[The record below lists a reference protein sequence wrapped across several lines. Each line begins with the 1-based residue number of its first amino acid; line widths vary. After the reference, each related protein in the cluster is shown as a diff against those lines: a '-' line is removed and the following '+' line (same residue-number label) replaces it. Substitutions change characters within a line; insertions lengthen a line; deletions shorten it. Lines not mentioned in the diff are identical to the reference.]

1 MKGSDPYSP
10 NSKAVKSNKVM
21 HKLSTACASYPH
33 TYPQEHTMQKLL
45 NAYRKLPSP
54 SNRAKLQ
61 AYLNKHMMASC
72 LATPEDQAFLK
83 AHEFKI

>member
-1 MKGSDPYSP
+1 MRTSL
-10 NSKAVKSNKVM
+10 V
-21 HKLSTACASYPH
+21 HKRESISTRKI
-33 TYPQEHTMQKLL
+33 TMQKLL